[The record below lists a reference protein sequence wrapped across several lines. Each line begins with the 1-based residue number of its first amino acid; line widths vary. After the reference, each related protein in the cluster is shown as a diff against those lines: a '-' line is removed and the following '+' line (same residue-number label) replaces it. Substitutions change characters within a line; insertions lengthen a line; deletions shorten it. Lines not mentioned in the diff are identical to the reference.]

1 MVPQLVACE
10 NTRFSSLFAAGDVC
24 PQWRRARRNGCFRRL
39 HSWPRKQNTNKQN
52 NNLKKKTKQ
61 ITSTQ
66 QRDVWIWVISRT
78 KINDTAYHQVHWS
91 KSKKH
96 FLCQLKRP
104 HSNSTKLHGKIPSW
118 ARTKL
123 TPGRRQSS
131 EFRGLFPYFNALRN
145 STCTRWGSLQKRR
158 TEFIWIHYF

>member
-1 MVPQLVACE
+1 MKPYFFNYSLSA
-10 NTRFSSLFAAGDVC
+10 RFKL
-24 PQWRRARRNGCFRRL
+24 WY
-39 HSWPRKQNTNKQN
+39 HSWPRIQTTNTQNS
-52 NNLKKKTKQ
+52 KKKKKQ
-61 ITSTQ
+61 ITGTQ

-104 HSNSTKLHGKIPSW
+104 HSNSAKLQCKIPSW

-123 TPGRRQSS
+123 TPGRRQLS
-131 EFRGLFPYFNALRN
+131 EFQGLFPYFNALRN
-145 STCTRWGSLQKRR
+145 STCTRLGSLQKWR
-158 TEFIWIHYF
+158 TEFTWIHYF

>member
-1 MVPQLVACE
+1 MNRRWMKPYFLTLFPHVSNCGTTAG
-10 NTRFSSLFAAGDVC
+10 SLRKHPFLLALRRWGRYTAG
-24 PQWRRARRNGCFRRL
+24 PEYKIR
-39 HSWPRKQNTNKQN
+39 TNKTI
-52 NNLKKKTKQ
+52 KKQQQQ

-104 HSNSTKLHGKIPSW
+104 HSNSTKLHCKIPSW

-123 TPGRRQSS
+123 TPGKRQLS

-145 STCTRWGSLQKRR
+145 
-158 TEFIWIHYF
+158 